1 MDEKPSPAR
10 VRMRA
15 PTSRWRDPDV
25 IAVPMFAAAFVA
37 IVALVTGGSETYLYV
52 DAQRDPAS
60 RIGVCSA
67 KPTEQCVT
75 ITQVY
80 VIGSSSDQVTLR
92 TVDGSQEIDVKRIG
106 GADASAFPRHDSV
119 YVECYLGDEVAVSNH
134 RTGALMKL
142 ANYPEPAL
150 RLWVPELSVGLFC
163 LTVWVGLFLWR
174 RYLFKTLVVSSTP

>member
-1 MDEKPSPAR
+1 
-10 VRMRA
+10 
-15 PTSRWRDPDV
+15 
-25 IAVPMFAAAFVA
+25 MFAAAFVA

-52 DAQRDPAS
+52 TAQADPAS
-60 RIGVCSA
+60 RIGLCSA

-80 VIGSSSDQVTLR
+80 VIGSSSDQVTLQ
-92 TVDGSQEIDVKRIG
+92 TVDGVQSIVVTRIG
-106 GADASAFPRHDSV
+106 GADASAFPRRDTV

-150 RLWVPELSVGLFC
+150 RFWVPELSVGLFC
-163 LTVWVGLFLWR
+163 LTVWVGLYLWR
-174 RYLFKTLVVSSTP
+174 RYLFKTLVMSSTR

>member
-1 MDEKPSPAR
+1 MSNR
-10 VRMRA
+10 VRMRV

-25 IAVPMFAAAFVA
+25 IAVPMFAAAFIA
-37 IVALVTGGSETYLYV
+37 IVALVTGGSETYVYV
-52 DAQRDPAS
+52 EAQQDPAS
-60 RIGVCSA
+60 HIGLCSS
-67 KPTEQCVT
+67 KPTERCVT

-80 VIGSSSDQVTLR
+80 VVGSSSDHVTLR

-106 GADASAFPRHDSV
+106 GADPSAFPRQDKV
-119 YVECYLGDEVAVSNH
+119 YVECYLGDEVAVRNQ

-163 LTVWVGLFLWR
+163 LAVWVGLYLWR
-174 RYLFKTLVVSSTP
+174 RHLFKTLVVSSTE

>member
-1 MDEKPSPAR
+1 
-10 VRMRA
+10 
-15 PTSRWRDPDV
+15 
-25 IAVPMFAAAFVA
+25 MFAAAFVA

-52 DAQRDPAS
+52 AAQQDPAS
-60 RIGVCSA
+60 RIGLCSA

-80 VIGSSSDQVTLR
+80 VVGSSSDQVTLR
-92 TVDGSQEIDVKRIG
+92 TVDGSQEIDIKRIG
-106 GADASAFPRHDSV
+106 GADASAFPRQDSA

-163 LTVWVGLFLWR
+163 LTVWVGLYLWR
-174 RYLFKTLVVSSTP
+174 RHLFKTLVTSSTP

>member
-1 MDEKPSPAR
+1 MSNR
-10 VRMRA
+10 VRMRV

-25 IAVPMFAAAFVA
+25 IAVPMFLAAFVA

-52 DAQRDPAS
+52 EAQQDPAS
-60 RIGVCSA
+60 RIGLCSA

-92 TVDGSQEIDVKRIG
+92 TVDGSEVIQVTRIG
-106 GADASAFPRHDSV
+106 GADPSAFPRQDKV
-119 YVECYLGDEVAVSNH
+119 YVECYLADEVAVSNH
-134 RTGALMKL
+134 TTGALMKL

-163 LTVWVGLFLWR
+163 LTVWVGLYLYR
-174 RYLFKTLVVSSTP
+174 RYLFKTLVVSSNA

>member
-106 GADASAFPRHDSV
+106 GADASAFP
-119 YVECYLGDEVAVSNH
+119 
-134 RTGALMKL
+134 
-142 ANYPEPAL
+142 L